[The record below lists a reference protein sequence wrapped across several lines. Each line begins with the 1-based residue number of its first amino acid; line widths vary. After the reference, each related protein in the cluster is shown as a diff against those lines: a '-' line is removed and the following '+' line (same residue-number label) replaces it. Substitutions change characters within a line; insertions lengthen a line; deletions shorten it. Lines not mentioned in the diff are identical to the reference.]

1 MRYIVFAVLLLG
13 LVACE
18 SESEKQA
25 KREQAQQ
32 EFNRRMEAG
41 RRRPLSPEAARMLR
55 EMQQMQQQRQ
65 WTPPPQQP
73 QQLVVC
79 PECRG
84 TGQAS
89 RDVRDEVFTE
99 NQCQYC
105 KGHGTVIVG
114 QGRRDW

>member
-1 MRYIVFAVLLLG
+1 MRYIIFAVLLLG

-18 SESEKQA
+18 SDSEKQA
-25 KREQAQQ
+25 REERERQERVRGWQRAQEQATRMIIQDQQ
-32 EFNRRMEAG
+32 RR
-41 RRRPLSPEAARMLR
+41 
-55 EMQQMQQQRQ
+55 QMQQRQ
-65 WTPPPQQP
+65 WAPPPQQP

>member
-18 SESEKQA
+18 SDSEKRA
-25 KREQAQQ
+25 REERERQ
-32 EFNRRMEAG
+32 EARDRLRPRLTPESMRMI
-41 RRRPLSPEAARMLR
+41 R

-65 WTPPPQQP
+65 WAPPPQQP
-73 QQLVVC
+73 PPLVVC

-89 RDVRDEVFTE
+89 RDMRDEAFTV

-105 KGHGTVIVG
+105 KGHGTVVVG